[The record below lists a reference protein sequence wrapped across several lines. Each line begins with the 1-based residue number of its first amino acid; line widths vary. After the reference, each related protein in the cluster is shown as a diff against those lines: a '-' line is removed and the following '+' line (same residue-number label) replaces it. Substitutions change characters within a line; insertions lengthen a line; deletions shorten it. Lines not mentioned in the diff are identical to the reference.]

1 MFQVFTYD
9 DDEAKSASLMLLGI
23 TLGIACATAVFKM
36 IIVSFN

>member
-9 DDEAKSASLMLLGI
+9 DEKAESVSVMLVGI
-23 TLGIACATAVFKM
+23 VMGIACASAVFKM